1 VRRRHPPCERHCPR
15 AVSEEIGVFLFRRW
29 SSVKIPDQA
38 ASTDAPEGGPEPVFT
53 VIVPTYDR
61 PRALR
66 RCLEA
71 LAAQRYPRE
80 SFEVIVVNDGRD
92 DAAATVVA
100 EFCDR
105 LRLSLL
111 SQERAGPA
119 VARNHGAASARGVS
133 IAFIDDDCL
142 ATPDW
147 LAAFASAFRANPRGA
162 LLGGA
167 IANPLTDNVYA
178 EVAELVLKVLLERYH
193 PERGGV
199 FFFRTANLAVRRDE
213 FRASGGFDP
222 SFATAEDREFCDR
235 WIHRGGEMVRV
246 PAAAVLHDN
255 PLDFWTFLRRHYRY
269 GRGAYRFHRLRR
281 DRGSGRFRR
290 EFLWFYVFVLQAC
303 LASRRFVV
311 RKVAL
316 VVLWQLCNLLG
327 FFTEL
332 VSERGRRG

>member
-1 VRRRHPPCERHCPR
+1 VRTGRAPPYHV
-15 AVSEEIGVFLFRRW
+15 AV
-29 SSVKIPDQA
+29 
-38 ASTDAPEGGPEPVFT
+38 
-53 VIVPTYDR
+53 
-61 PRALR
+61 
-66 RCLEA
+66 
-71 LAAQRYPRE
+71 
-80 SFEVIVVNDGRD
+80 
-92 DAAATVVA
+92 
-100 EFCDR
+100 
-105 LRLSLL
+105 
-111 SQERAGPA
+111 
-119 VARNHGAASARGVS
+119 
-133 IAFIDDDCL
+133 
-142 ATPDW
+142 
-147 LAAFASAFRANPRGA
+147 
-162 LLGGA
+162 
-167 IANPLTDNVYA
+167 
-178 EVAELVLKVLLERYH
+178 
-193 PERGGV
+193 
-199 FFFRTANLAVRRDE
+199 
-213 FRASGGFDP
+213 DP

-255 PLDFWTFLRRHYRY
+255 PLDFSTFLRRHHRY